1 MDKRRVSPE
10 PLYSG
15 PITAKPRALFVGSTA
30 YDLPLAP
37 PLARKW
43 DAVAERL
50 EVRVIARAADRN
62 GQDPRFRL
70 LGGGPSFFA
79 SLPMVVTREGRRFR
93 PDVVIAASPYEAAA
107 ALPALRLLRPRP
119 KLIVELHG
127 DPRIAARLYGSPL
140 RRLYAGL
147 ADRAAV
153 VGLRRAD
160 ATRAISTYTAAIAR
174 DATGHDPA
182 AVFPTYFDLESF
194 LREPPR
200 PLPQRP
206 QAAWIGSL
214 QRTKDPALLARAWR
228 QVGARLPE
236 ARLVIVGQGP
246 LRGDVEALA
255 AEFPDTVE
263 VIARLSPADVARVLD
278 ESTLLVLS
286 SRSEGL
292 GRVILE
298 AFARGRPVVSTAVGG
313 IPDLVVPDH
322 NGLLVPT
329 GDAESLADALE
340 RVLSDGQFAERLS
353 QAAAED
359 AGRLRWTPD
368 RYANA
373 LRELVDRVLSD
384 HLG

>member
-1 MDKRRVSPE
+1 
-10 PLYSG
+10 
-15 PITAKPRALFVGSTA
+15 VGSTA
-30 YDLPLAP
+30 YELPLAP

-50 EVRVIARAADRN
+50 EVRVIARASGGD

-70 LGGGPSFFA
+70 LGGGPGFFA
-79 SLPMVVTREGRRFR
+79 SLSVVVMREGRRFR
-93 PDVVIAASPYEAAA
+93 PDVVIAASPYEAAVS
-107 ALPALRLLRPRP
+107 LPALRLLRPRP

-147 ADRAAV
+147 ADRVAIA
-153 VGLRRAD
+153 GLRRAD

-194 LREPPR
+194 LREPPL

-228 QVGARLPE
+228 QVGPRIPG

-246 LRGDVEALA
+246 LHAEIDALA
-255 AEFPDTVE
+255 ADFPDTVQAISRLAPE
-263 VIARLSPADVARVLD
+263 EIARLLD
-278 ESTLLVLS
+278 ESTLLTLS

-313 IPDLVVPDH
+313 IPDLVVPDR

-329 GDAESLADALE
+329 GDAEKLADALE
-340 RVLSDGQFAERLS
+340 RVLSDRQLAERLS
-353 QAAAED
+353 KAAAED
-359 AGRLRWTPD
+359 AERLRWTPD

-373 LRELVDRVLSD
+373 LRELVDRVLSGSRLD
-384 HLG
+384 IRRA